1 MARRGSSCRTA
12 TGDTWPSAWSR
23 SPRIRPW
30 WRGWGVARGPS
41 PSRSRGTGPL
51 ALPRRTCSASSL
63 REDDPMRTT
72 ITTRHCDVPDELR
85 ARARELVG
93 RLAKVAPR
101 PHDAQVILGADH
113 GTAAVEVRL
122 HTARG
127 RVYVGRSAGPDHR
140 SALDRAG

>member
-1 MARRGSSCRTA
+1 
-12 TGDTWPSAWSR
+12 
-23 SPRIRPW
+23 
-30 WRGWGVARGPS
+30 
-41 PSRSRGTGPL
+41 
-51 ALPRRTCSASSL
+51 
-63 REDDPMRTT
+63 MRTT

-140 SALDRAG
+140 SALDRAVARVRRQLDKAPGRRRRAPTPRASPPLTRESR